1 MHGLAVNPDRKLDM
15 VVDGATLGH
24 NAMTALT
31 SRRLDPTRYRCY
43 ACQRVCTGAE
53 ISWEERPAIDTEDF
67 LQREVE
73 RVPVCVRCSPNPSTH
88 AVTQT
93 HEEK

>member
-1 MHGLAVNPDRKLDM
+1 MYGLAVNPNRKLDM
-15 VVDGATLGH
+15 VVDGAQLGH
-24 NAMTALT
+24 DAMTALT
-31 SRRLDPTRYRCY
+31 NNPARYRCY

-53 ISWEERPAIDTEDF
+53 ISWEERPAIDPEDF

-73 RVPVCVRCSPNPSTH
+73 RVPICVRCSPDTNTH
-88 AVTQT
+88 AVTRS